1 MGIPLSLLDRSRTR
15 RGQADSAALHQTVE
29 RARRAEAAGYRR
41 FWVSEHHGVPGVASG
56 TPALLAQAVAAATST
71 IRVGS
76 GGVMLPNHRP
86 IVVAEEFAVLTALHG
101 ERFDLGLGRSLGFTK
116 PVREALGTL
125 QARPREFATAI
136 EEVREYLTGAGN
148 ITIRPADTGHI
159 PLFVLG
165 TGTGLQIAAELGLP
179 AVVGGPL
186 LTSGPEAFDAYRSEF
201 RPSSQQA
208 EPYLI
213 VSAEI
218 FVAESSSEA
227 RALAVPEAWAMTQ
240 SRLTGSFP
248 PLLPTTS
255 LPAQR
260 TGRQDR
266 YVAQA
271 LATVIAGTED
281 QVVSEV
287 NDLLERTGA
296 DEVMSTASTFG
307 VAALY
312 DSDAR
317 LARAVAT
324 L

>member
-1 MGIPLSLLDRSRTR
+1 
-15 RGQADSAALHQTVE
+15 
-29 RARRAEAAGYRR
+29 
-41 FWVSEHHGVPGVASG
+41 
-56 TPALLAQAVAAATST
+56 
-71 IRVGS
+71 
-76 GGVMLPNHRP
+76 
-86 IVVAEEFAVLTALHG
+86 
-101 ERFDLGLGRSLGFTK
+101 
-116 PVREALGTL
+116 
-125 QARPREFATAI
+125 
-136 EEVREYLTGAGN
+136 
-148 ITIRPADTGHI
+148 
-159 PLFVLG
+159 
-165 TGTGLQIAAELGLP
+165 
-179 AVVGGPL
+179 
-186 LTSGPEAFDAYRSEF
+186 
-201 RPSSQQA
+201 
-208 EPYLI
+208 
-213 VSAEI
+213 
-218 FVAESSSEA
+218 
-227 RALAVPEAWAMTQ
+227 MTQ

-260 TGRQDR
+260 TSRQDR

-296 DEVMSTASTFG
+296 DEVMSTASTFD

>member
-1 MGIPLSLLDRSRTR
+1 M
-15 RGQADSAALHQTVE
+15 
-29 RARRAEAAGYRR
+29 
-41 FWVSEHHGVPGVASG
+41 
-56 TPALLAQAVAAATST
+56 
-71 IRVGS
+71 
-76 GGVMLPNHRP
+76 
-86 IVVAEEFAVLTALHG
+86 
-101 ERFDLGLGRSLGFTK
+101 
-116 PVREALGTL
+116 
-125 QARPREFATAI
+125 
-136 EEVREYLTGAGN
+136 
-148 ITIRPADTGHI
+148 
-159 PLFVLG
+159 
-165 TGTGLQIAAELGLP
+165 
-179 AVVGGPL
+179 
-186 LTSGPEAFDAYRSEF
+186 LTSSPEAFDAYRSGF
-201 RPSSQQA
+201 RPSSLQA

-227 RALAVPEAWAMTQ
+227 RALAVPEAWAMTR
-240 SRLTGSFP
+240 SRLTGSL
-248 PLLPTTS
+248 PLLQPTTS

-287 NDLLERTGA
+287 SELLKRTGA
-296 DEVMSTASTFG
+296 DEVMSTASTFD